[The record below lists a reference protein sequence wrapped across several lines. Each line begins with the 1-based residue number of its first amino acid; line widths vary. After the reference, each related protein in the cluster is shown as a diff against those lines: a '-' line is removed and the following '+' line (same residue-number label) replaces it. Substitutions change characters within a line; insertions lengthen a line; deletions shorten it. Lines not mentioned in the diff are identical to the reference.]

1 YGVTA
6 NLRGHYT
13 LSTLVPLEVGGTTS
27 TANLWPR
34 LHGQGADDSSWLTI
48 VHQHLC
54 RHDLALDTAR
64 SLFPDPATW
73 QPTKHGNRLP
83 ATTSPAPTSTP
94 TTGQTTT
101 TTTTRSPATSPT
113 RSGTTATAPPATA
126 TTITGTSTVPPN
138 TTTTRVPTTTP
149 LSPTT
154 TTVPPVV

>member
-1 YGVTA
+1 PGAVDRDVTQASLGTTVCAPGYLRRKADIAPRTAARVYAAYGVTA

-34 LHGQGADDSSWLTI
+34 LHGQGSDDSSWLTI

-73 QPTKHGNRLP
+73 QRTRHGTRLP
-83 ATTSPAPTSTP
+83 ATTSPAP
-94 TTGQTTT
+94 
-101 TTTTRSPATSPT
+101 
-113 RSGTTATAPPATA
+113 
-126 TTITGTSTVPPN
+126 
-138 TTTTRVPTTTP
+138 
-149 LSPTT
+149 
-154 TTVPPVV
+154 